1 MKKFKLVVRIVF
13 VLYISLSVL
22 IGYND
27 EILIKEG
34 FSIFWDRGIFNF
46 YENMKY
52 WGLFGIIL
60 IVLEF
65 SMENLLIY
73 RLKKENNVKEAE
85 IIKLKA
91 QMFDLQGAIKQEPA
105 QAIEPAVEEEINP
118 SEDKK
123 VE

>member
-1 MKKFKLVVRIVF
+1 MKKVKLVVRIIF

-34 FSIFWDRGIFNF
+34 FSGFSGADIFNF

-52 WGLFGIIL
+52 WGLVGIIL
-60 IVLEF
+60 IILEF
-65 SMENLLIY
+65 SMENLVIY
-73 RLKKENNVKEAE
+73 RLKKENNAKEAE

-91 QMFDLQGAIKQEPA
+91 QMFDLPSSEKPEAA
-105 QAIEPAVEEEINP
+105 QALEETMDPPDEQVE
-118 SEDKK
+118 
-123 VE
+123 